1 MYCRETFEK
10 LLEPGS
16 PVKPFSFSHDGKEL
30 DLSSV
35 PCRVEAGKDG
45 KAKMIYEAVP
55 GTLRVTLEMIRYP
68 DFPVIEYTPYFEN
81 IGKEDSCVISD
92 ISVLDYEAEDEIIF
106 GDQRLTRN
114 CFFGN
119 SRLTVRY
126 HLGAKAAGTDFLPQ
140 KRDLFSR
147 PGCNKLE
154 LESCEGRS
162 SAEFLPFF
170 GVDNDPMNGVNLAI
184 GWTGDWKF
192 SVEKEVA
199 NPLWG
204 GGKKSRIRCGMKR
217 AAFRLHPG
225 EKVMQPGI
233 LIHFREGK
241 SIRDGQNEFRRFM
254 IAHHAPRNS
263 RGELLKPPVCFA
275 VWGGLET
282 EKQLQRI
289 AVIKEKQ
296 LPYEEFWIDAGWMGS
311 PGPCPHF
318 LEESEIKSDWPKR
331 VGSWE
336 FNTWAHPKGLR
347 PVADAVHEAGMRLLV
362 WFEALRVHSASGG
375 AVLTEHPEWLIGN
388 HAAAAEGKSVEF
400 LLNIGIPEA
409 RKYLF
414 DTISSIIEREGIDD
428 YREDFNIQ
436 PAPYFQMGDE
446 ETEEPDRVGITEMK
460 FVEGAYLYWEALRK
474 RFPDM
479 FIDNCASG
487 GRRLDYKTAS
497 MAFPLCQSDFGCF
510 LPHEVECVQLENAN
524 LDDWLPLHGTLNWG
538 EEDPYQ
544 AFSGLGCGW
553 ASKIWQFNGRE
564 PKPGHDYDRHRK
576 IIQWGKELRD
586 LRMAGDVYPLVES
599 PEEDMRKWNG
609 VQIHDPVRDSGMVQL
624 FRRRNSPEAEFRL
637 SLAGLEPGATYEVE
651 SFAGETKRL
660 SGRELATLEVTLDS
674 PRSFL
679 ILRYRRIG

>member
-1 MYCRETFEK
+1 MYCLKTFEE
-10 LLEPGS
+10 LLDVNS
-16 PVKPFSFSHDGKEL
+16 PVKPFSLSYDGETC
-30 DLSSV
+30 DLSGI
-35 PCRVEAGKDG
+35 PCRIEQGICG
-45 KAKMIYEAVP
+45 KAKMIYEVVP
-55 GTLRVTLEMIRYP
+55 KTLRLTLEIIRYT
-68 DFPVIEYTPYFEN
+68 DFPVIEYTPYLEN
-81 IGKEDSCVISD
+81 IGEKDSGIISD
-92 ISVLDYEAEDEIIF
+92 VSVLDFEAEDSIVF
-106 GDQRLTRN
+106 GEHKLKKN

-119 SRLTVRY
+119 SRLSVRY
-126 HLGAKAAGTDFLPQ
+126 HLGSKAAGSDFLPQ
-140 KRDLFSR
+140 KRELFSR

-154 LESCEGRS
+154 LECVEGRS

-170 GVDNDPMNGVNLAI
+170 AVDNDLLNGLNLAI
-184 GWTGDWKF
+184 GWTGNWKF
-192 SVEKEVA
+192 SVEKEIL
-199 NPLWG
+199 NMLWG

-233 LIHFREGK
+233 LLHFREEK

-263 RGELLKPPVCFA
+263 RGELLKPPVAFA

-318 LEESEIKSDWPKR
+318 LEDSEVTSDWPKR
-331 VGSWE
+331 VGSWD
-336 FNTWAHPKGLR
+336 FNTWAHPNGLR
-347 PVADAVHEAGMRLLV
+347 PISDAVHQAGMRLMV
-362 WFEALRVHSASGG
+362 WFEALRVHSASGS
-375 AVLTEHPEWLIGN
+375 AVLKEHPEWLIGD
-388 HAAAAEGKSVEF
+388 HAAAMEGKNVEF

-414 DTISSIIEREGIDD
+414 DTISGIIEREGIDD

-436 PAPYFQMGDE
+436 PAPYFERGD
-446 ETEEPDRVGITEMK
+446 EPDRIGITEMR
-460 FVEGAYLYWEALRK
+460 FVEGAYLYWEELRK

-497 MAFPLCQSDFGCF
+497 MAFPLCQSDFATF
-510 LPHEVECVQLENAN
+510 QIYEVECIQLENLY

-538 EEDPYQ
+538 EEDLYH
-544 AFSGLGCGW
+544 AFSGMGCGW

-564 PKPGHDYDRHRK
+564 PKPDHDYEQHRR
-576 IIQWGKELRD
+576 ILQWGRELRD
-586 LRMAGDVYPLVES
+586 LRMTGDIYPLVES
-599 PEEDMRKWNG
+599 PEEDMRKWHG
-609 VQIHDPVRDSGMVQL
+609 VQIHDAAQNYGMVQL
-624 FRRRNSPEAEFRL
+624 YRRRNSSEAEFRL
-637 SLAGLEPGATYEVE
+637 NLTNLAPEAIYEVE
-651 SFAGETKRL
+651 SFAGGIKRL
-660 SGRELATLEVTLDS
+660 SGKELALQTIRLDA
-674 PRSFL
+674 PCSFL
-679 ILRYRRIG
+679 MLKYRQVKN